1 MVLPFSVI
9 YWINT
14 KQGIARQMKMRQYLE
29 SISLTDANGNKPI
42 RFEGN
47 TGKLVPQWVDDAGR
61 KNRLSQSEIGC
72 YASHYILWREIA
84 KSDVDTALIMEDDC
98 RFDMDKLQKVLTYWP
113 FMPEFEF
120 LNFCCYSFRNVPMEK
135 KLVNHATG
143 LVQGHGYWL
152 THCYAVSKAG
162 AEKLLTLM
170 AVQKQGLDHQLAAN
184 AQKELKTFAFA
195 SNPAFQ
201 IKLSSQ
207 INHTNP

>member
-84 KSDVDTALIMEDDC
+84 KSDVDTALILEDDC
-98 RFDMDKLQKVLTYWP
+98 RFDFAKLEAALSAP
-113 FMPEFEF
+113 LPDFEF
-120 LNFCCYSFRNVPMEK
+120 LNFCCYSYRNVPMEK

-143 LVQGHGYWL
+143 LVEGHGYWL
-152 THCYAVSKAG
+152 THCYAVTKAG

>member
-47 TGKLVPQWVDDAGR
+47 TGKLVPQWVDDSGR

-84 KSDVDTALIMEDDC
+84 KSENETALILEDDC
-98 RFDMDKLQKVLTYWP
+98 RFDFPKLEAALSTP
-113 FMPEFEF
+113 LPDFEF
-120 LNFCCYSFRNVPMEK
+120 LNFCCYSYRNVPIEK
-135 KLVNHATG
+135 KLINHATG
-143 LVQGHGYWL
+143 LVQGHGFWL

-170 AVQKQGLDHQLAAN
+170 AVQKQGLDHQLAAY